1 MEIHKIICD
10 HCKREIRSDD
20 EHVKIKMYHVDENG
34 DDSLLRDHHFC
45 SDCEHHI
52 FRAVVHS
59 IIDPEAIKDILNN
72 PDNSITYKDFVKF
85 IIGERKSFDDDL
97 KEFFKKRS

>member
-10 HCKREIRSDD
+10 HCKREISMD
-20 EHVKIKMYHVDENG
+20 EEFVTIEMYYTSEDG
-34 DDSLLRDHHFC
+34 MKLLRDHHFC

-52 FRAVVHS
+52 FRAVVHT
-59 IIDPEAIKDILNN
+59 ILDPDTIKDKLNDPN
-72 PDNSITYKDFVKF
+72 NSDEYKNYIKF
-85 IIGERKSFDDDL
+85 INDERKSFDDDL